1 MITGSIVH
9 INELENMLFL
19 YFMNAAI
26 KLLLFLN
33 IILGIEKYI
42 ILITFNYQKLHIIK
56 ITKSEKLE
64 NKLITFSNILRG
76 YEIFASEEDRKLMLE
91 LGIIISVNVTFIT
104 F

>member
-1 MITGSIVH
+1 
-9 INELENMLFL
+9 
-19 YFMNAAI
+19 MNAAI

-76 YEIFASEEDRKLMLE
+76 YLLYLHMH
-91 LGIIISVNVTFIT
+91 IIIDKVDAAKYVI
-104 F
+104 

>member
-76 YEIFASEEDRKLMLE
+76 YLLYLHMH
-91 LGIIISVNVTFIT
+91 IIIDKVDAAKYVI
-104 F
+104 